1 MHADLMSLEE
11 TQASFSLLSSGIV
24 VLFCEAAMFIEI
36 TLFKTAIQVL
46 ILAYAGI
53 DLPGS

>member
-1 MHADLMSLEE
+1 MHADIMSLKE
-11 TQASFSLLSSGIV
+11 TQASFSLLSSVIV

-36 TLFKTAIQVL
+36 TLFKTAMQVL